1 MRRAGRRSFVD
12 IGLIGVV
19 LLLSGVVVYALINRD
34 QIAQN
39 NTVRPSSNT
48 TVSDN
53 SNQTSDEA
61 LSGDGGSSAA
71 FGWSSDLN
79 LEGESTDE
87 ADATTGDTFAR
98 LEEIARPADSAP
110 SWSLDGTFAR
120 VRAVMN
126 VNVRTGPSLDYGVIV
141 SIPDRTQVEI
151 VRRSYDTRWIRVRMV
166 DGREGWI
173 FGELLELRS

>member
-34 QIAQN
+34 QIAQL
-39 NTVRPSSNT
+39 NTVRPASDT
-48 TVSDN
+48 TVSDT

-61 LSGDGGSSAA
+61 LSSGDGSSAA
-71 FGWSSDLN
+71 FGWSSDLD
-79 LEGESTDE
+79 LEGESTEE
-87 ADATTGDTFAR
+87 ALTGDSLAM

-120 VRAVMN
+120 VRAIMN
-126 VNVRTGPSLDYGVIV
+126 VNVRTGPSLDYSVIV
-141 SIPDRTQVEI
+141 SIADGTQVEI